1 MMYAFFGLPV
11 FILFCMLAIH
21 ASESLEK
28 MKLHWNEYRCNPIY
42 IPFAGSIRPDVT
54 TQENFLFCINQFSH
68 DIFKVALDGIHALLG
83 DVTSS
88 LGEFVKP
95 LSLFRGVFTGLRRVI
110 LKFAASTFSKIASSS
125 SVFIHYLI
133 KIQDVLQ
140 RFVGQ
145 GYIASYLVYILVS
158 FMEAFVKLFISIVKS
173 FVIAMLA
180 ISFVLALFQPEIL
193 VITLVL
199 ASILSAAGA

>member
-1 MMYAFFGLPV
+1 MYVFFGLPV
-11 FILFCMLAIH
+11 FIIFVMLVVH
-21 ASESLEK
+21 ARATLDK
-28 MKLHWNEYRCNPIY
+28 IKLNWNEYRCNPIY
-42 IPFAGSIRPDVT
+42 MPFAGEIRPDVT
-54 TQENFLFCINQFSH
+54 TSENFLYCINQFS
-68 DIFKVALDGIHALLG
+68 DDVLKLALDPVHALLG
-83 DVTSS
+83 TVTSS

-95 LSLFRGVFTGLRRVI
+95 LSLFRGVFSMLRKVI

-125 SVFIHYLI
+125 SIFVHYLI
-133 KIQDVLQ
+133 KIQDVLN

-145 GYIASYLVYILVS
+145 GYIATYLVYILMS

-199 ASILSAAGA
+199 ASILASAGA

>member
-1 MMYAFFGLPV
+1 MMYVFFGLPILII
-11 FILFCMLAIH
+11 FIMMAIH

-28 MKLHWNEYRCNPIY
+28 IKLNWNEYRCNPIY

-54 TQENFLFCINQFSH
+54 TDENFLFCINQFSH
-68 DIFKVALDGIHALLG
+68 EIFKVALDGVHALLG
-83 DVTSS
+83 TVTSS

-95 LSLFRGVFTGLRRVI
+95 LSTFRGVFTMVRNVI
-110 LKFAASTFSKIASSS
+110 LKFTASTFSKIASSS

-133 KIQDVLQ
+133 KIQDVLR

-145 GYIASYLVYILVS
+145 GYIAGYLTYVMVS
-158 FMEAFVKLFISIVKS
+158 FMEAFVKLFISILKT

-180 ISFVLALFQPEIL
+180 ISFVLALFQPEL
-193 VITLVL
+193 LAVTLAL

>member
-1 MMYAFFGLPV
+1 MYVFFGLPV
-11 FILFCMLAIH
+11 FIIFLMLVVH
-21 ASESLEK
+21 ASATLDK
-28 MKLHWNEYRCNPIY
+28 IKLNWNEYRCNPIY
-42 IPFAGSIRPDVT
+42 MPFAGEIRPDVT
-54 TQENFLFCINQFSH
+54 TSENFLYCINQFS
-68 DIFKVALDGIHALLG
+68 DDVLKLALDPVHALLG
-83 DVTSS
+83 TVTSS

-95 LSLFRGVFTGLRRVI
+95 LSLFRGVFSMLRKVI

-125 SVFIHYLI
+125 SIFVHYLI
-133 KIQDVLQ
+133 KIQDVLN

-145 GYIASYLVYILVS
+145 GYIATYLVYILMS

-199 ASILSAAGA
+199 ASILASAGA

>member
-1 MMYAFFGLPV
+1 MYVFFGFPV
-11 FILFCMLAIH
+11 LIIFLMLVIH
-21 ASESLEK
+21 ASETLEK
-28 MKLHWNEYRCNPIY
+28 IKLNWNEYRCNPAY
-42 IPFAGSIRPDVT
+42 IPFAGGIRPDVT
-54 TQENFLFCINQFSH
+54 TSENFLFCINQLGD
-68 DIFKVALDGIHALLG
+68 DILKIALDPIHALLG
-83 DVTSS
+83 TVTSS

-95 LSLFRGVFTGLRRVI
+95 LSLFRGVFSMIRKVI

-125 SVFIHYLI
+125 SVFVHFLI
-133 KIQDVLQ
+133 KIRDILN

-145 GYIASYLVYILVS
+145 GYIATYIVYILMS

-199 ASILSAAGA
+199 ASILASAGA